1 MPVGPLP
8 VELDGFRIENAPMRD
23 RAGALCVLCSCIIQ
37 LQAQS
42 RPAVTRRTTPEVWH
56 PRLEHFTPAGSIQT
70 EFGSALS
77 EGGYRKLMAAV
88 AWRTYPSER
97 ADYYFDAYDG
107 HEFLLRTGVMPL
119 KVRIKLKKQEP
130 QWQVSRFVAKD
141 RVLVGAISV
150 KVHTTESWEGR
161 LARRDAAPLIAASD
175 DFVARLDSG
184 GVPLR
189 EAADRVEAAWQALRA
204 RRPPPGLV
212 VIDRTLAGHAYHF
225 YPRKVTPAKARLSAA
240 LPGFSAPAVTL
251 MLGTEPEVD
260 AEGHSI
266 FTYELEAEADGPV
279 TAAQARAIALAIG
292 RLMQRAGM
300 TPQDQL
306 EVLSSSNEY
315 TLRQL
320 ARQESVVR

>member
-1 MPVGPLP
+1 
-8 VELDGFRIENAPMRD
+8 MRV

-42 RPAVTRRTTPEVWH
+42 HTPPAAARRTTPDVWH
-56 PRLEHFTPAGSIQT
+56 PRLEHFTPAGLIQT

-77 EGGYRKLMAAV
+77 ESGYRKLLAAV
-88 AWRTYPSER
+88 AWRASPSER

-107 HEFLLRTGVMPL
+107 REFLLRTGVMPL

-141 RVLVGAISV
+141 RVAVGAISV

-161 LARRDAAPLIAASD
+161 LAHRDAAPLIAASD

-189 EAADRVEAAWQALRA
+189 EAADRVEAAWQALRT

-212 VIDRTLAGHAYHF
+212 VIDHLLAGHTYHF
-225 YPRKVTPAKARLSAA
+225 YPRKVTPAKARLSAL
-240 LPGFSAPAVTL
+240 LPGFAAPAVTL

-260 AEGHSI
+260 AEGHAI

-279 TAAQARAIALAIG
+279 TPAQARAIAVAIG
-292 RLMQRAGM
+292 RLMQRAGV

-306 EVLSSSNEY
+306 EVVSSSNEY

-320 ARQESVVR
+320 AR

>member
-1 MPVGPLP
+1 M
-8 VELDGFRIENAPMRD
+8 ENAPMRV
-23 RAGALCVLCSCIIQ
+23 RAGALCVLCSCIIH
-37 LQAQS
+37 LHAQS
-42 RPAVTRRTTPEVWH
+42 PTHAAPPRRTTPEVWH
-56 PRLEHFTPAGSIQT
+56 PKLEHFTPAGLLQT
-70 EFGSALS
+70 EFGSPLS
-77 EGGYRKLMAAV
+77 ESGYRKLRAAV
-88 AWRTYPSER
+88 AWRTDPSER

-119 KVRIKLKKQEP
+119 KVRIKLKRQEAH
-130 QWQVSRFVAKD
+130 WQVSRFVTKD
-141 RVLVGAISV
+141 RVRVGAISV
-150 KVHTTESWEGR
+150 KVHATESWEGR
-161 LARRDAAPLIAASD
+161 LARRDAAPLLAASD

-189 EAADRVEAAWQALRA
+189 EAADRVEAAWQALRT

-225 YPRKVTPAKARLSAA
+225 YPRKVTPAKARLSAR

-279 TAAQARAIALAIG
+279 TAAQARAIAVAIG
-292 RLMQRAGM
+292 RLMQRAGL

-306 EVLSSSNEY
+306 EVTSSSNEY

-320 ARQESVVR
+320 AR